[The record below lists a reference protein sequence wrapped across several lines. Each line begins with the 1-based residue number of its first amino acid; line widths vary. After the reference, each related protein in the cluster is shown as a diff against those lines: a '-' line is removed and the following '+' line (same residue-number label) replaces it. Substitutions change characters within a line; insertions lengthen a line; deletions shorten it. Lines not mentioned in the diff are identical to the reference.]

1 MQIQLDLSK
10 TPFNLD
16 YTLSCG
22 QTFRWEKRGEWW
34 IGVVGQAVLK
44 LRQSGGTLFLE
55 GSPDDLHRRFVSRY
69 FRLDD
74 DLCGIY
80 SALAKDKHVREAVE
94 RFLGLRLLRQ
104 QPWECLISY
113 ICATYKNIPAIKQMI
128 YNISRKFGEP
138 IKFEGALFSGFPRP
152 QALARASLRDLRLCR
167 LGYRAESVRE
177 TARLV
182 DTGGFD
188 LESLRDLPYV
198 DAKMMLLSLPGVGPK
213 VADCVLLFSLDKLEA
228 FPIDTWMKRIMLEWY
243 YEYFEPGFVDR
254 VNSKGS
260 LSRRE
265 YQIMYAV
272 GTRVFGQFL
281 GYAQEYLYHYRRCQ
295 ALQGKGDS
303 LSRG

>member
-22 QTFRWEKRGEWW
+22 QAFRWEKRGEWW

-44 LRQSGGTLFLE
+44 LRQSGGELSFE
-55 GSPDDLHRRFVSRY
+55 GSSDDLDRRFVRQY

-74 DLCGIY
+74 DLCSVY
-80 SALAKDKHVREAVE
+80 SALMRDKHVREAVKQ
-94 RFLGLRLLRQ
+94 FHGLRLLRQ

-128 YNISRKFGEP
+128 CNISGEFGKRIE
-138 IKFEGALFSGFPRP
+138 FGGAQFYGFPQP
-152 QALARASLRDLRLCR
+152 QALARASLHDLRLCK
-167 LGYRAESVRE
+167 LGYRAAGVRE

-182 DTGGFD
+182 NRGDFD
-188 LESLRDLPYV
+188 LESLRNLPYV
-198 DAKMMLLSLPGVGPK
+198 DAKRILLSLPGVGPK

-228 FPIDTWMKRIMLEWY
+228 FPIDTWMKRIMLESY
-243 YEYFEPGFVDR
+243 SEYFEPSFVATLKLKR
-254 VNSKGS
+254 S

-265 YQIMYAV
+265 YQALYAV

-295 ALQGKGDS
+295 TLQGEGDS

>member
-10 TPFNLD
+10 TPFNVD

-22 QTFRWEKRGEWW
+22 QTFRWEKRGEGW

-44 LRQSGGTLFLE
+44 LRESDDTLFFE
-55 GSPDDLHRRFVSRY
+55 GSSDDLDRRFMRRY

-74 DLCGIY
+74 DLCRIY
-80 SALAKDKHVREAVE
+80 SALTKDKHVREAVKQ
-94 RFLGLRLLRQ
+94 FPGLRLLRQ

-113 ICATYKNIPAIKQMI
+113 ICAAYKNIPAIKQMI
-128 YNISRKFGEP
+128 CNISSKFGEP
-138 IKFEGALFSGFPRP
+138 IEFEGAQFYGFPQP
-152 QALARASLRDLRLCR
+152 QALARANLRDLRLCK
-167 LGYRAESVRE
+167 LGYRAAGVRE

-182 DTGGFD
+182 DTGDFD

-198 DAKMMLLSLPGVGPK
+198 DAKRMLLSLPGVGPK

-243 YEYFEPGFVDR
+243 SEYFEPSFVDR
-254 VNSKGS
+254 AKSKTS
-260 LSRRE
+260 LSRGE

-272 GTRVFGQFL
+272 GRRVFGEFL